1 MKSRKTTYLDARKK
15 KATAKEKEENNINR
29 SKQQGRNHNNLVI
42 LERLISQELVR
53 GVRVRGGVRRQDF
66 GGMCCAVRT
75 NTPSTV
81 RPGRCGIGGFVVCKD
96 IRGNCR
102 AIK

>member
-53 GVRVRGGVRRQDF
+53 G
-66 GGMCCAVRT
+66 AT
-75 NTPSTV
+75 E
-81 RPGRCGIGGFVVCKD
+81 
-96 IRGNCR
+96 
-102 AIK
+102 